1 MKRTVLVL
9 MGIVLAGLPAVPS
22 FPDRSQARERL
33 GFLVGEWRSLTE
45 RPATGERLE
54 ARSTIQWILN
64 GRWLQWRFSAEREAE
79 VLEVLTLINYDEA
92 RGRVAFYSFNPFDA
106 APLPHYGGWLDR
118 TTLRLE
124 AASEK
129 EVTSIDFRIS
139 ANGDFEQIHW
149 RTGVRGGQEIIAR
162 TSYHKI
168 RPGDR

>member
-1 MKRTVLVL
+1 
-9 MGIVLAGLPAVPS
+9 MGIFMAGVPAVPS
-22 FPDRSQARERL
+22 LPDRSQARERL
-33 GFLVGEWRSLTE
+33 GFLVGEWLSLTQ

-64 GRWLQWRFSAEREAE
+64 GRWLQWRFSAEREGE

-92 RGRVAFYSFNPFDA
+92 GGRVAFYSFNPFDA
-106 APLPHYGGWLDR
+106 VPLPHYGGWLDR

-149 RTGVRGGQEIIAR
+149 RTGVRGDQEIIAR
-162 TSYHKI
+162 TTYHKI
-168 RPGDR
+168 QPGAR